1 MRLAFGIRNLE
12 SVLGCDSSAALRIR
26 PCRLTIL
33 VFLAA
38 LGLWM
43 ASVKGHGEAKTQQD
57 GSTHQA
63 GRSSFDKPALR
74 GTTPQNAP
82 DQFVE
87 VSKRAGIVFTL
98 TSGGLEKR
106 YIIEAK
112 GGGGVAWIDYNND
125 GFPDLFFVNGSTLE
139 HWKRGDSPRSV
150 LYRNNGDGTFTDVSA
165 GSGLDKT
172 GWGMGVCVGD
182 YDNDGFD
189 DLYVTYYGGNVLYHN
204 NGNGT
209 FSNVTDKA
217 GVGGHG
223 WGMGCGFGDYD
234 NDGRLDLYVANYV
247 DVDINQLA
255 EPGSAPTCTYRGIAT
270 FCGPRGLPGGRDI
283 LFHNNGDGTF
293 TDVTERAG
301 IDRESYYGLGVVWGD
316 YDQDGWQDIYV
327 ANDSTPSALYH
338 NNGDGTFTDVGVEAG
353 VAYGGEGQEQ
363 AGMGTDFGDY
373 DNDGWMDFLKGNFSD
388 DTKNLYHNNH
398 DGTFTDVTYEAGIGG
413 VSWLFCTFG
422 AKFLDYDNDGWK
434 DIFLANGQVFP
445 QIDRYRTGITYA
457 ERRLLFHNRGVAPTV
472 GSAPPGP
479 AKGGAGTAGRVRFDE
494 VGLQSG
500 PGLAIKKVSRGL
512 AVTDYD
518 NDGDLEIVVSNMN
531 DSPDLLRH
539 ARKNPHHSV
548 LIKTVGVKSN
558 RDGIGSRVTVLT
570 GNLTQVDEVR
580 SGGSYLSSSD
590 LRLHFGLGPSKTIDR
605 LEVRWP
611 SGQVDTVRNAP
622 GDRILTLKE
631 GQGLVENRPFGPKGT
646 RSAEHKDKK
655 S

>member
-1 MRLAFGIRNLE
+1 
-12 SVLGCDSSAALRIR
+12 
-26 PCRLTIL
+26 
-33 VFLAA
+33 
-38 LGLWM
+38 M
-43 ASVKGHGEAKTQQD
+43 ASVKGHPQEGVGKTHPP
-57 GSTHQA
+57 GQA
-63 GRSSFDKPALR
+63 GSKSPAGPPTSGKPALR
-74 GTTPQNAP
+74 GTSPQNTP

-87 VSKRAGIVFTL
+87 VSKEAGIQFTL
-98 TSGGLEKR
+98 TSGSLEKR

-125 GFPDLFFVNGSTLE
+125 GFPDLFFVNGSTFE
-139 HWKRGDSPRSV
+139 HWKRGDSPRSA
-150 LYRNNGDGTFTDVSA
+150 LYRNNGDGTFTDSSA

-217 GVGGHG
+217 GVRGHG

-247 DVDINQLA
+247 DVDINHLA

-301 IDRESYYGLGVVWGD
+301 IDRDSYYGLGVVWGD
-316 YDQDGWQDIYV
+316 YDKDGWQDIYV

-338 NNGDGTFTDVGVEAG
+338 NNGDGTFTDVGVQAG

-373 DNDGWMDFLKGNFSD
+373 DNDGWIDLVKGNFSD

-413 VSWLFCTFG
+413 VGWLFCTFG

-457 ERRLLFHNRGVAPTV
+457 ERRLLFHNRGVSAGVASRFPEV
-472 GSAPPGP
+472 SSRRGSPVRAGP
-479 AKGGAGTAGRVRFDE
+479 AKGGIGATAASGGPAEVGSGSAGTIKFDE

-512 AVTDYD
+512 AVADYD

-539 ARKNPHHSV
+539 SRKNLHHSV
-548 LIKTVGVKSN
+548 LIKTVGVRSN
-558 RDGIGSRVTVLT
+558 RDGIGARVTVVA
-570 GNLTQVDEVR
+570 GNLTQYDEVR
-580 SGGSYLSSSD
+580 SGGSYLSSGD
-590 LRLHFGLGPSKTIDR
+590 LRLHFGLGRAQNIDR

-611 SGQVDTVRNAP
+611 SGQVDTVANATA
-622 GDRILTLKE
+622 DRILTIKE
-631 GQGLVENRPFGPKGT
+631 GQGLVESRPFGPRRTQEQSK
-646 RSAEHKDKK
+646 
-655 S
+655 

>member
-1 MRLAFGIRNLE
+1 M
-12 SVLGCDSSAALRIR
+12 
-26 PCRLTIL
+26 
-33 VFLAA
+33 FLAA
-38 LGLWM
+38 LALWA
-43 ASVKGHGEAKTQQD
+43 ASVKGYPQEGVSKTQPSGVA
-57 GSTHQA
+57 GSTKPA
-63 GRSSFDKPALR
+63 GPPASGEPALR
-74 GTTPQNAP
+74 GGSPPNAL

-87 VSKRAGIVFTL
+87 VSKEAGIHFKL

-125 GFPDLFFVNGSTLE
+125 GFPDLFFVNGSTFE
-139 HWKRGDSPRSV
+139 QWKRGDSPRST
-150 LYRNNGDGTFTDVSA
+150 LYRNKGDGTFTDSSA

-209 FSNVTDKA
+209 FSDVTDKA
-217 GVGGHG
+217 GVRGHG
-223 WGMGCGFGDYD
+223 WGMGCAFGDYD
-234 NDGRLDLYVANYV
+234 NDGRLDLYVADYV

-293 TDVTERAG
+293 ADVTERAG
-301 IDRESYYGLGVVWGD
+301 IDRDSYYGLGVVWGD
-316 YDQDGWQDIYV
+316 YDKDGWQDIYV

-373 DNDGWMDFLKGNFSD
+373 DNDGWMDLVKGNFSD
-388 DTKNLYHNNH
+388 DTKNVYHNNH
-398 DGTFTDVTYEAGIGG
+398 DGTFTDVAYEAGIGG
-413 VSWLFCTFG
+413 VGWLFCTLG

-434 DIFLANGQVFP
+434 DILLANGQVFP

-457 ERRLLFHNRGVAPTV
+457 ERRLLFHNRGVTAGVAPGFRGTPPER
-472 GSAPPGP
+472 GSP
-479 AKGGAGTAGRVRFDE
+479 AQVGAGTAGTTKFDE
-494 VGLQSG
+494 VGPQSG
-500 PGLAIKKVSRGL
+500 PGFAIQKVSRGL
-512 AVTDYD
+512 AVADYD
-518 NDGDLEIVVSNMN
+518 DDGDLEIVVSNMN

-539 ARKNPHHSV
+539 SRKNPHHSV
-548 LIKTVGVKSN
+548 LIKTVGSRSN
-558 RDGIGSRVTVLT
+558 RDGIGARVTVAA
-570 GNLTQVDEVR
+570 GNLTQYDEVR

-590 LRLHFGLGPSKTIDR
+590 LRLHFGLGAAKNIDR
-605 LEVRWP
+605 VEVRWP
-611 SGQVDTVRNAP
+611 SGQVDTVRSAP
-622 GDRILTLKE
+622 ADRILTIKE
-631 GQGLVENRPFGPKGT
+631 GQGLVESRPFEPQGAPNKEQKNKT
-646 RSAEHKDKK
+646 
-655 S
+655 

>member
-1 MRLAFGIRNLE
+1 MT
-12 SVLGCDSSAALRIR
+12 LRVR
-26 PCRLTIL
+26 PSGLTIPMY
-33 VFLAA
+33 LAA
-38 LGLWM
+38 LALWM
-43 ASVKGHGEAKTQQD
+43 ASVKGHGEGKTQQS
-57 GSTHQA
+57 GSA
-63 GRSSFDKPALR
+63 PIGGRSTSVKPALR
-74 GTTPQNAP
+74 AASPQNAP

-87 VSKRAGIVFTL
+87 VSKQAGIDFTL

-125 GFPDLFFVNGSTLE
+125 GFPDLFFVNGSTFE
-139 HWKRGDSPRSV
+139 HWKRGDSPRSA
-150 LYRNNGDGTFTDVSA
+150 LYRNNGDGTFTDASA

-209 FSNVTDKA
+209 FSNVTEKA
-217 GVGGHG
+217 GVAGHG

-247 DVDINQLA
+247 DVDINQLG

-301 IDRESYYGLGVVWGD
+301 IDPDSYYGLGVVWGD
-316 YDQDGWQDIYV
+316 YDKDGWQDIYV

-338 NNGDGTFTDVGVEAG
+338 NNGDGTFTDVGVAAG

-373 DNDGWMDFLKGNFSD
+373 DNDGWMDLLKGNFSD

-457 ERRLLFHNRGVAPTV
+457 ERRLLFHNRGRAPGFSPPARADLKVGATATTV
-472 GSAPPGP
+472 P
-479 AKGGAGTAGRVRFDE
+479 AKGGDGTAGKVGFDE

-500 PGLAIKKVSRGL
+500 SGLAIKKVSRGL
-512 AVTDYD
+512 AVADYD

-548 LIKTVGVKSN
+548 LIKTVGTQSN
-558 RDGIGSRVTVLT
+558 RDGIGARVTVTT
-570 GNLTQVDEVR
+570 GNLTQFDEVR

-590 LRLHFGLGPSKTIDR
+590 LRLHFGLGAAKTIDR

-622 GDRILTLKE
+622 GDRILTLRE
-631 GQGLVENRPFGPKGT
+631 GQGLVESKPFGPRRGQEQL
-646 RSAEHKDKK
+646 R
-655 S
+655 